1 MCFWHGVVL
10 VLALVLY
17 AGRGIAAETAPS
29 KPLAECLVRGGIPNV
44 LEKLERGQA
53 VRIVYLGGSITNAND
68 GWRPQSLK
76 WFQEQY
82 PNTKI
87 EGINAAISGT
97 GSDLAA
103 FRLKQDVLGYE
114 PDLLFVEFA
123 VNDGWTSDGRIQRA
137 MEGVVRQTWRARPS
151 CDIVFVYTIHSGM
164 LKELQAGELPHTVKS
179 HEIVAD
185 HYGIPSVLFG
195 LEVARLEREGKLI
208 FTANWPQTE
217 AEKAAL
223 EGKILFSA
231 DGAHPY
237 AQGHALY
244 VQALARSIVKMKDV
258 GRYGPHAL
266 PQPLFADNFEHV
278 TLTPAS
284 KAHLSAGWRKL
295 DPAKDP
301 VAKEF
306 SKELPEVWMAEKPG
320 ETITVRFRGTSLM
333 VFDAVGPDCGQ
344 IIVTVD
350 DGKPRIVP
358 RFDAWCESHRVY
370 CFTAAADLPEGLHT
384 VKMEIDAKQPDKA
397 AFLVERG
404 VTMDDPKRYDGT
416 RWYVGSL
423 LITGDIME

>member
-1 MCFWHGVVL
+1 M
-10 VLALVLY
+10 
-17 AGRGIAAETAPS
+17 
-29 KPLAECLVRGGIPNV
+29 VRGGIPNV
-44 LEKLERGQA
+44 LEKLEQGEA

-68 GWRPQSLK
+68 GWRPQSLE

-82 PNTKI
+82 PNAKL

-103 FRLKQDVLGYE
+103 FRLKQDVLTYE

-137 MEGVVRQTWRARPS
+137 MEGLVRQTWRARPD
-151 CDIVFVYTIHSGM
+151 CDIIFVYTIYNGM
-164 LKELQAGELPHTVKS
+164 LKDLQAGELPHTVKS
-179 HEIVAD
+179 HEIVAEN
-185 HYGIPSVLFG
+185 YGIPSVLFG
-195 LEVARLEREGKLI
+195 VEVARLEKEGKLI

-223 EGKILFSA
+223 EGTILFSA

-350 DGKPRIVP
+350 DGRPRIVP
-358 RFDAWCESHRVY
+358 RFDSWCEWHRVY

-384 VKMEIDAKQPDKA
+384 VKMEIDSRQPDKVA
-397 AFLVERG
+397 LLAERG

-416 RWYVGSL
+416 RWYVGSI
-423 LITGDIME
+423 LITGRIAD

>member
-1 MCFWHGVVL
+1 MSVWHGVVL
-10 VLALVLY
+10 ALALVLC
-17 AGRGIAAETAPS
+17 AGSCVSKEGPSS
-29 KPLAECLVRGGIPNV
+29 KPLAECMVRGGIPNV
-44 LEKLERGQA
+44 LAKLEQGEA

-68 GWRPQSLK
+68 GWRPQSLE

-82 PNTKI
+82 PNAKL

-103 FRLKQDVLGYE
+103 FRLKQDVLTYE

-151 CDIVFVYTIHSGM
+151 CDIVFVHTIHSGM

-237 AQGHALY
+237 ADGHALY
-244 VQALARSIVKMKDV
+244 VQALARSIAKMKDV
-258 GRYGPHAL
+258 GRHGPHAL
-266 PQPLFADNFEHV
+266 PQPLFTDNYEHV
-278 TLTPAS
+278 TLTPVS
-284 KAHLSAGWRKL
+284 KSKLSSGWRKL

-301 VAKEF
+301 TAKEF

-320 ETITVRFRGTSLM
+320 ETITVRFLGTSLM

-350 DGKPRIVP
+350 DRKPRIVP
-358 RFDAWCESHRVY
+358 RFDAWCEWHRVY
-370 CFTAAADLPEGLHT
+370 CFTAAADLLDGLHT
-384 VKMEIDAKQPDKA
+384 VKMEIDSQQPDKA
-397 AFLVERG
+397 AFLAERG